1 MIGEGGPTNAPDP
14 ANSGELT
21 DDQLD
26 ALLDHAGQEL
36 LHYTQAHT
44 DPTATLAKL
53 LATQSEAEPGNDP
66 PLAAKLAGKPARL
79 RRSRRAGGRRPSW
92 RTISIAAVA
101 AAAAVTGIAA
111 AAATISTASHP
122 QAAPNTGVVAAAP
135 PVRSATGPSL
145 SPAPLPPVQTAQGPA
160 ATVTAYFAAINKHD
174 YRRAWKLGGDN
185 SGLSYR
191 AFTAG
196 FAGTTLD
203 IVHILHVRGNVVTV
217 DLTAE
222 LADGTKK
229 SFTGTYTITN
239 GAIKSSSVLP
249 ART

>member
-1 MIGEGGPTNAPDP
+1 MNGEGGATNAPDP
-14 ANSGELT
+14 ANGELT
-21 DDQLD
+21 DAQLD
-26 ALLDHAGQEL
+26 ARLDHAGQEL
-36 LHYTQAHT
+36 LHYIQAHT

-53 LATQSEAEPGNDP
+53 LATQPGAEPGNDP
-66 PLAAKLAGKPARL
+66 PLAANLAGKPTRL
-79 RRSRRAGGRRPSW
+79 GRSRRAGARRPSW

-101 AAAAVTGIAA
+101 AAAAVTGIAFA
-111 AAATISTASHP
+111 ATTISTASHP
-122 QAAPNTGVVAAAP
+122 QAAPTTGVFAAAP
-135 PVRSATGPSL
+135 PLRSATGPPF
-145 SPAPLPPVQTAQGPA
+145 SPARPPPVQTARGPA

-229 SFTGTYTITN
+229 TFTGTYTITN
-239 GAIKSSSVLP
+239 GAITSSKVLP
-249 ART
+249 DRT

>member
-1 MIGEGGPTNAPDP
+1 MIGEGGATNAPDP
-14 ANSGELT
+14 ADGGELT
-21 DDQLD
+21 DAQLD

-36 LHYTQAHT
+36 LHYAQAHT

-53 LATQSEAEPGNDP
+53 LATQPGAEPGNDP
-66 PLAAKLAGKPARL
+66 PLAANLAGKPVRFG
-79 RRSRRAGGRRPSW
+79 RSRRARRPSW
-92 RTISIAAVA
+92 RTISIAAA
-101 AAAAVTGIAA
+101 AAAAVTGIAFA
-111 AAATISTASHP
+111 ATTISTASHP
-122 QAAPNTGVVAAAP
+122 QAAPHALVAGVAG
-135 PVRSATGPSL
+135 PVRSPAVPLS
-145 SPAPLPPVQTAQGPA
+145 SPAPLPPVQAVRGPA

-191 AFTAG
+191 AFMAG

-217 DLTAE
+217 DLTEE

-239 GAIKSSSVLP
+239 GAITSSNVRP
-249 ART
+249 DRT